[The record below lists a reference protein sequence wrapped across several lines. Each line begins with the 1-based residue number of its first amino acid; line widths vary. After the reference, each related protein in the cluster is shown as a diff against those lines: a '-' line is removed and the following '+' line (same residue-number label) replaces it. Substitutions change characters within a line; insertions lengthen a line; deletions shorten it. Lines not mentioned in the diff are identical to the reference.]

1 MARFRL
7 SKSALQE
14 QRTQLRL
21 YEKLLPSLDLKR
33 RQLLVELKKAQQ
45 TLARSRD
52 ATSALEARIGGE
64 LPMLAEMGASLAGLV
79 RVRGV
84 RVDTENIA
92 GVKVPRLQGVDFEVA
107 RYSLLATPAF
117 TDRLADR
124 LQEAAEQ
131 RARVGVEAERVR
143 VLEGALRRIT
153 QRVNLFGH
161 VLIPRAR
168 QHIKRI
174 EIHLSDLEREGVVRS
189 KLSKARHFLPPVAAG
204 EGGR

>member
-33 RQLLVELKKAQQ
+33 RQLLGELKKAQQ
-45 TLARSRD
+45 SLTRARD
-52 ATSALEARIGGE
+52 ARSALEDRIGGE
-64 LPMLAEMGASLAGLV
+64 LPMLAERGASLGGLV
-79 RVRGV
+79 RVRDV
-84 RVDTENIA
+84 RVGTENIA
-92 GVKVPRLQGVDFEVA
+92 GVKVPRLQGVDFEVI

-117 TDRLADR
+117 TDQLVARV
-124 LQEAAEQ
+124 QEAAEQ
-131 RARVGVEAERVR
+131 AIRLGVEADRVG

-174 EIHLSDLEREGVVRS
+174 QIHLSDLEREGVVRS
-189 KLSKARHFLPPVAAG
+189 KLSKARHLVHPAAVG
-204 EGGR
+204 DGGR

>member
-1 MARFRL
+1 VAKFRL

-14 QRTQLRL
+14 QRSQLRL

-33 RQLLVELKKAQQ
+33 RQLLGELKKAQQ
-45 TLARSRD
+45 ALARARE
-52 ATSALEARIGGE
+52 ARSALEGRIGEE
-64 LPMLAEMGASLAGLV
+64 LPMLAEGAASLAGLV
-79 RVRGV
+79 QVRDV
-84 RVDTENIA
+84 RVGTENIA

-117 TDRLADR
+117 TDRLVAR

-131 RARVGVEAERVR
+131 RVRLGVEADRVQ

-168 QHIKRI
+168 QHMKRI
-174 EIHLSDLEREGVVRS
+174 QIHLSDLEREGVVRS
-189 KLSKARHFLPPVAAG
+189 KLSKARHLVHPAAAG
-204 EGGR
+204 EGAR

>member
-1 MARFRL
+1 VAKFRL

-14 QRTQLRL
+14 HRTQLRL

-33 RQLLVELKKAQQ
+33 RQLLGELKKAQQ
-45 TLARSRD
+45 SLARARD
-52 ATSALEARIGGE
+52 AMPALEDRIGGE
-64 LPMLAEMGASLAGLV
+64 LPMLAEWGSSLSGLV
-79 RVRGV
+79 RVRDV
-84 RVDTENIA
+84 RVGTENVA

-107 RYSLLATPAF
+107 RYSLLAAPAF
-117 TDRLADR
+117 TDRLVTR

-131 RARVGVEAERVR
+131 RLRFEVEAERVR

-161 VLIPRAR
+161 VLIPQAR

-174 EIHLSDLEREGVVRS
+174 QIHLSDLEREGVVRS
-189 KLSKARHFLPPVAAG
+189 KLSKARHLVPAAAG

>member
-1 MARFRL
+1 MAKFRL

-14 QRTQLRL
+14 QRSQLRL

-33 RQLLVELKKAQQ
+33 RQLLGELKKAQHS
-45 TLARSRD
+45 LARARD
-52 ATSALEARIGGE
+52 ARSALEDRIGDE

-79 RVRGV
+79 RVRDV
-84 RVDTENIA
+84 RVGTENVA

-117 TDRLADR
+117 TDRLVAR

-131 RARVGVEAERVR
+131 RVRLGVEAERVR

-168 QHIKRI
+168 QQMKRI
-174 EIHLSDLEREGVVRS
+174 QIHLSDLEREGVVRS
-189 KLSKARHFLPPVAAG
+189 KLSKARHLVPPAVAG
-204 EGGR
+204 EGSR

>member
-1 MARFRL
+1 VAKFRL

-33 RQLLVELKKAQQ
+33 RQLLGELKKAQQ
-45 TLARSRD
+45 SLARARD
-52 ATSALEARIGGE
+52 ARSALEGRIGEE
-64 LPMLAEMGASLAGLV
+64 LPMLAERGASLGDLV
-79 RVRGV
+79 RVRGL
-84 RVDTENIA
+84 RVDTENLA

-107 RYSLLATPAF
+107 PYSLLATPAF
-117 TDRLADR
+117 TDLLVSR
-124 LQEAAEQ
+124 LQEAAGQ
-131 RARVGVEAERVR
+131 RVRIDVEAERVR
-143 VLEGALRRIT
+143 VLEGAVRRIT

-174 EIHLSDLEREGVVRS
+174 QIHLGDLEREGVVRS
-189 KLSKARHFLPPVAAG
+189 KLSKARHLVASAAAG
-204 EGGR
+204 EGGG

>member
-1 MARFRL
+1 VAKFRL

-14 QRTQLRL
+14 QRSQLRL

-33 RQLLVELKKAQQ
+33 RQLLIELKKAQQ
-45 TLARSRD
+45 ALARARD
-52 ATSALEARIGGE
+52 ARSALEDRIGDE
-64 LPMLAEMGASLAGLV
+64 LPMLAERGASLAGLV
-79 RVRGV
+79 RVRDVHVG
-84 RVDTENIA
+84 TENVA
-92 GVKVPRLQGVDFEVA
+92 GVKVPRVQGVDFEVA

-117 TDRLADR
+117 TDRLVAR

-131 RARVGVEAERVR
+131 RVRVGVEVERVR
-143 VLEGALRRIT
+143 VLDGALRRIT

-174 EIHLSDLEREGVVRS
+174 QIHLSDLEREGVVRS
-189 KLSKARHFLPPVAAG
+189 KLSKARHLVPPAAAG

>member
-1 MARFRL
+1 MAKFRL

-14 QRTQLRL
+14 QRSQLRL

-33 RQLLVELKKAQQ
+33 RQLLGELKRAQQ
-45 TLARSRD
+45 SLAQARD
-52 ATSALEARIGGE
+52 AGSALEERIGEE
-64 LPMLAEMGASLAGLV
+64 LPMLAERGASLSGLV

-92 GVKVPRLQGVDFEVA
+92 GVKVPRLEGVDYDVA

-117 TDRLADR
+117 TDRLVAR

-131 RARVGVEAERVR
+131 RLRLGVEMERVR
-143 VLEGALRRIT
+143 VLERALRRIT

-161 VLIPRAR
+161 VLIPQAR

-174 EIHLSDLEREGVVRS
+174 RIHLSDLEREGVVRS
-189 KLSKARHFLPPVAAG
+189 KLSKARHLVPAAAG

>member
-1 MARFRL
+1 MAKFRL

-33 RQLLVELKKAQQ
+33 RQLLGELKKAQQ
-45 TLARSRD
+45 SLARARD
-52 ATSALEARIGGE
+52 ERSALENRIGDE
-64 LPMLAEMGASLAGLV
+64 IPMVAEMGASLAGLV
-79 RVRGV
+79 RLRDV
-84 RVDTENIA
+84 RVGTENIA

-107 RYSLLATPAF
+107 RYSLLATPAY
-117 TDRLADR
+117 TDRLVDR

-131 RARVGVEAERVR
+131 RVRLGVEADRVR
-143 VLEGALRRIT
+143 VLEAAVRRIT

-174 EIHLSDLEREGVVRS
+174 QIHLGDLEREGVVRS
-189 KLSKARHFLPPVAAG
+189 KLSKARHLVASAAAG
-204 EGGR
+204 EGGG

>member
-1 MARFRL
+1 VARFRL

-33 RQLLVELKKAQQ
+33 RQLLGELKKAEQS
-45 TLARSRD
+45 LARARG
-52 ATSALEARIGGE
+52 ATSALEDRIGGE

-79 RVRGV
+79 RVRDVHVG
-84 RVDTENIA
+84 TENIA
-92 GVKVPRLQGVDFEVA
+92 GVKVPQLQGLDFEVA

-117 TDRLADR
+117 TDRLVAR

-131 RARVGVEAERVR
+131 RVRLGVEAERVR
-143 VLEGALRRIT
+143 VLEGALRRTT

-168 QHIKRI
+168 QHIRRI
-174 EIHLSDLEREGVVRS
+174 QIHLSDLEREGVVRS
-189 KLSKARHFLPPVAAG
+189 KLSKARHLVPSAAG
-204 EGGR
+204 GEGAR